1 MDVFKEQLIKIK
13 KSPAEYILMAVI
25 VFTAIALSVLL
36 FIMSGK
42 YPIFILFVVAVFYG
56 TGKLLGLFQV
66 EYEYIVTN
74 TIIDVDKIMSKS
86 TRKRIISFE
95 GKDILRTER
104 AGKTV
109 PVTDADERYIC
120 CDKDD
125 RNAYWVLLSKNGKK
139 VLIMMAPNEKI
150 VEAIKLGSPKMSAKE
165 IFN

>member
-13 KSPAEYILMAVI
+13 KSAAEYILMVVI

-36 FIMSGK
+36 FITSGK
-42 YPIFILFVVAVFYG
+42 YPIFILFIVAVFYG
-56 TGKLLGLFQV
+56 TGKLLSLFQV

-104 AGKTV
+104 VGKTI